1 MTSQTLIFCA
11 RATPEDIR
19 REFVERLKSGKW
31 NHPHDYLGD
40 YLGKDVEI
48 IDDVGKRWTGHVA
61 LYEPA
66 IDRDE
71 DEPQEAGG
79 QISGR
84 FQYVRDFVDTG
95 HEVVS
100 SRSCGKFSRAKASP
114 ASGIRKH
121 GNTREG
127 LDSNKG
133 TDRSAPIRGT
143 PSFQMRGAHSKNKKP
158 L

>member
-1 MTSQTLIFCA
+1 MAKYEQYDTVLLKDGQTAAIVEVLASGAYIA
-11 RATPEDIR
+11 DIGHSPSEWNMIDITDADILRKATPEDIR

-71 DEPQEAGG
+71 DEPQEDGIA
-79 QISGR
+79 IR
-84 FQYVRDFVDTG
+84 PKPEDRYLVDFNMS
-95 HEVVS
+95 EILWIRVV
-100 SRSCGKFSRAKASP
+100 
-114 ASGIRKH
+114 
-121 GNTREG
+121 N
-127 LDSNKG
+127 
-133 TDRSAPIRGT
+133 
-143 PSFQMRGAHSKNKKP
+143 
-158 L
+158 